1 MKRIVILAVMLA
13 LVAVAFAEAET
24 VKAPS
29 FEDFGNIEWT
39 FSSGVGGWFTTMRI
53 QPDGTFA
60 GQYHDS
66 EMGEM
71 GDDYPNGTVYGC
83 LFHGKLSM
91 GEQVDDNAWK
101 VHVDSVE
108 LDEGQAPEAIEDGIR
123 YVTCD
128 PYGVVAGHD
137 MTLYLPGTPVSA
149 LPEGFQ
155 FWAFAANGKRD
166 VEALPYY
173 GLYDEEAD
181 TGFIGEE
188 AISFDAQILGAW
200 RSVEDE
206 GAERYELLTLN
217 GDGTGSLMNM
227 PEDMGVAL
235 AWYAAD
241 GGWTVCLGGPDETAG
256 LSYDADTNRLSI
268 RYVDGAGNETVT
280 EYVREKD

>member
-1 MKRIVILAVMLA
+1 MKRIVILAVLLA
-13 LVAVAFAEAET
+13 LAAAVFAEAET

-53 QPDGTFA
+53 QADGTFA

-83 LFHGKLSM
+83 LFNGKLTM

-155 FWAFAANGKRD
+155 FWAFAANGERG

-173 GLYDEEAD
+173 GLYDEQAD
-181 TGFIGEE
+181 TGFIGME
-188 AISFDAQILGAW
+188 AVSFDAQILGAW
-200 RSVEDE
+200 RSVEAE

-217 GDGTGSLMNM
+217 EDGTGSLMNM
-227 PEDMGVAL
+227 PEDMGVPL

-241 GGWTVCLGGPDETAG
+241 GGWTVCLGGPDETAA
-256 LSYDADTNRLSI
+256 LSYDADAGRLSI
-268 RYVDGAGNETVT
+268 RYADEAGNETVT
-280 EYVREKD
+280 EYTREQN